1 MNKKFY
7 QLLKG
12 QRYNFT
18 TIAEAL
24 GVSRATVY
32 NWAEGRHKP
41 DAYKVK
47 QMSQLLDHSIDEV
60 IACFKKEE

>member
-18 TIAEAL
+18 TIAAAL

-47 QMSQLLDHSIDEV
+47 QMSELLECSTDEV
-60 IACFKKEE
+60 INSLLSEE